1 MDENTSRDT
10 KVRQKAAC
18 DEVLRYCQNKV
29 DCRRVQV
36 LAFFNE
42 TFDPTNCN
50 RGCDTCLTRGN
61 FDYQEEDV
69 TEDAKTM
76 IRIMEAYTMK
86 NMITLTNLVE
96 CYRGVAGNTVKRL
109 SDNRYFGEG
118 RDWLKEEAERLSIAL
133 KLQGGITEFHQSSGA
148 GWSNSYIL
156 VRPFIANSTICA
168 PC

>member
-1 MDENTSRDT
+1 
-10 KVRQKAAC
+10 
-18 DEVLRYCQNKV
+18 
-29 DCRRVQV
+29 
-36 LAFFNE
+36 
-42 TFDPTNCN
+42 
-50 RGCDTCLTRGN
+50 
-61 FDYQEEDV
+61 
-69 TEDAKTM
+69 M